1 MSHIAKIDTKIKD
14 LVNLKKAL
22 TALNIQFVE
31 AAAGQTLTLKGYGKN
46 EIITNCIME
55 IKTGSSYSIG
65 IRKKEQGYEVAAD
78 WWAIETFT
86 GQRQEDIM
94 NRITRQ
100 YAYETVMDKIKAM
113 GYSVVQEEQDAKENL
128 RISVRRWE

>member
-14 LVNLKKAL
+14 LANLKKAL
-22 TALNIQFVE
+22 TALGIQYRE
-31 AAAGQTLTLKGYGKN
+31 AEEGQRLTLKGYGKN
-46 EIITNCIME
+46 EVITDCIME

-65 IRKKEQGYEVAAD
+65 IRQKGKGYEIAAD

-86 GQRQEDIM
+86 GQKQEDIM

-100 YAYETVMDKIKAM
+100 YAYETVMDKIKSM
-113 GYSVVQEEQDAKENL
+113 GYNVVEEEQDVKENL
-128 RISVRRWE
+128 RITVRRWD